1 MPLTRNPARQSSPP
15 EVHRSVKIPN
25 IKSFWRKM
33 LVYAGSQYLIAVR
46 YMDSGNWAKD
56 IPGGSKFNYT
66 FTTIVRYF
74 PETSCKI
81 GGFQA

>member
-1 MPLTRNPARQSSPP
+1 MPLARNPARWFSLF

-33 LVYAGSQYLIAVR
+33 LVYAGSQYLVALR
-46 YMDSGNWAKD
+46 YVDSGNWGKN

-66 FTTIVRYF
+66 FTIIVRYF
-74 PETSCKI
+74 LETSCKT
-81 GGFQA
+81 GEFQA